1 MLDPAHPDQRLYSH
15 RYIRFVRYHLVEFT
29 TIYLAPTPSSTRA
42 LSERL
47 GREYATLPPRHICTC
62 SCSYLRELAT
72 GNVCAEC
79 QLRRRNA
86 IKQDVAI
93 EIGRG
98 ALIHAP
104 CPLVLMLD
112 LEAGYAA

>member
-1 MLDPAHPDQRLYSH
+1 MFDDQDQRIYSR
-15 RYIRFVRYHLVEFT
+15 RYIRFVTYHLEEFT
-29 TIYLAPTPSSTRA
+29 TIYLAPTPSTTRA
-42 LSERL
+42 LQERL
-47 GREYATLPPRHICTC
+47 SREFATLPPRHICTC

-79 QLRRRNA
+79 QTRRKNA
-86 IKQDVAI
+86 VKQDIAI

-104 CPLVLMLD
+104 CPLVLLLD
-112 LEAGYAA
+112 LHAGYAA